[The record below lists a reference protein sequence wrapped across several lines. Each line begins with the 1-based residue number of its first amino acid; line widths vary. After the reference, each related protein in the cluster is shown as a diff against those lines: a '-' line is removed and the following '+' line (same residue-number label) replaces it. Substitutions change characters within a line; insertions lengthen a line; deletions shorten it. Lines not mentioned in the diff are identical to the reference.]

1 MVRPPAPHHHRRR
14 HGAVRSVQPR
24 RAILPGQRSAAPT
37 RPAPSARDEA
47 RRAGPRAARASP
59 SAASC
64 GLAGAPREPRR
75 ASGSL
80 SQALLW
86 IGKSL
91 TRVARRCAVHSTA
104 KGRSFFMPGAM
115 ATRGPLETA
124 AGGPRG
130 ART

>member
-1 MVRPPAPHHHRRR
+1 MRRVEQGRVLRAPPLCGIVWIVEPAHRP
-14 HGAVRSVQPR
+14 
-24 RAILPGQRSAAPT
+24 
-37 RPAPSARDEA
+37 
-47 RRAGPRAARASP
+47 
-59 SAASC
+59 
-64 GLAGAPREPRR
+64 APREPRR

-86 IGKSL
+86 IGESL

-104 KGRSFFMPGAM
+104 KGPSFFMPGAM